1 VEPSRETQSRRCEE
15 AAYAYCGG
23 EFEVA
28 AALYAELLG
37 EGCIEA
43 AIGLGQMYLRGE
55 GVEADVE
62 KGLALL
68 RQAAAA
74 GNHTAAF
81 NLGALHRSGDCHVPV
96 DATESQHYFLL
107 ARELGCTLPVDEYLN

>member
-1 VEPSRETQSRRCEE
+1 MGPGHESHVRRCED

-28 AALYAELLG
+28 ATLYAELLR

-43 AIGLGQMYLRGE
+43 AIGLGNMYLRGE
-55 GVEADVE
+55 GVEANVG
-62 KGLALL
+62 KGLELL

-96 DATESQHYFLL
+96 DAAESRRYFLL
-107 ARELGCTLPVDEYLN
+107 ARELGCPLPVDDYLN